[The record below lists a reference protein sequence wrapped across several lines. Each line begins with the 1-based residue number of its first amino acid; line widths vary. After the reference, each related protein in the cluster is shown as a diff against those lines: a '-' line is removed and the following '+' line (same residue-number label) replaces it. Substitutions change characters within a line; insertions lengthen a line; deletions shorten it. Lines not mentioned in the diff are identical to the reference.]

1 MVAGIAAAA
10 VIVVPRL
17 DDPSPTATKSPAV
30 SVGTP
35 TPTPTPVEVQF
46 TNVAQ
51 ILHAAGTSAGAQD
64 VDVATAK
71 YWRVE
76 SEYQQGGDPVEHRT
90 FWQGHTSA
98 GYLLDTGIGDQLI
111 KMSQAKFDFQQR
123 SLTWDQLLGLTTSRS
138 ELLGMLRAG
147 TGELSG
153 AVPDHYAF
161 KTLGELLAETPAPP
175 ALRKAMWD
183 AAAELKGVK
192 NDGKMTDHQ
201 GRTGYGISL
210 DNMTYIVDPGTGQI
224 LESRLVTKGAPSYRI
239 TYLSQ
244 TPTNVAPTSTTTS

>member
-1 MVAGIAAAA
+1 
-10 VIVVPRL
+10 VI
-17 DDPSPTATKSPAV
+17 
-30 SVGTP
+30 SVG

-71 YWRVE
+71 YWRVD
-76 SEYQQGGDPVEHRT
+76 SEYQQGDEAVQHRT
-90 FWQGHTSA
+90 FWQGHTST
-98 GYLLDTGIGDQLI
+98 GFLHDTGIGDQLI
-111 KMSQAKFDFQQR
+111 EMGKAKFDFQQR
-123 SLTWDQLLGLTTSRS
+123 TLSWDQLLDLTTSRS
-138 ELLGMLRAG
+138 ELLTLLRAG

-153 AVPDHYAF
+153 AAPDHYAF

-175 ALRKAMWD
+175 VLRKAMWD
-183 AAAELKGVK
+183 AAAELKGVR
-192 NDGKMTDHQ
+192 NDGKLTDHA
-201 GRTGYGISL
+201 GRTGYGITL
-210 DNMTYIVDPGTGQI
+210 DNMTYIVDPSTGQI

-244 TPTNVAPTSTTTS
+244 VPTNTAPTGSTTTS